1 MNTDRQ
7 YSPTEK
13 SMKYANPK
21 SRISIIF
28 RYIMYSIACV
38 IVVDAFVGATLL
50 DHLTF
55 KQIVLYAFPSMLPYV
70 VVLVL
75 PLSLWYGGSRITAIE
90 YDNDSKTLSLWH
102 YNWLFRQKQKEIPLC
117 DLEYSD
123 YHILAPFLFYKR
135 KIILISD
142 TRRRRTLVFTSGLG
156 WKRKQ
161 VDEIANKLR
170 EIKEA
175 ATSR

>member
-1 MNTDRQ
+1 MNIDMQ

-13 SMKYANPK
+13 AMKYTNPK
-21 SRISIIF
+21 IRISIIF
-28 RYIMYSIACV
+28 RYLMYSIACV
-38 IVVDAFVGATLL
+38 LVVDVFAGATLL
-50 DHLTF
+50 DHLTI
-55 KQIVLYAFPSMLPYV
+55 KQIVLYAIPSILPYV
-70 VVLVL
+70 VVMIL
-75 PLSLWYGGSRITAIE
+75 PLTLWYGGSRIIAIE
-90 YDNDSKTLSLWH
+90 YDNDNKTLRLWH

-123 YHILAPFLFYKR
+123 YHILAPFLFYKI
-135 KIILISD
+135 KIIQIAD

-170 EIKEA
+170 EIEEA
-175 ATSR
+175 VPSR

>member
-28 RYIMYSIACV
+28 RYLMYSIACV
-38 IVVDAFVGATLL
+38 IVVDAFVVATLL

-55 KQIVLYAFPSMLPYV
+55 KQIVLYAFPSILPYV
-70 VVLVL
+70 VVMIL
-75 PLSLWYGGSRITAIE
+75 PLTLWYGGSRITSIE
-90 YDNDSKTLSLWH
+90 YDNDNKTLRLWH
-102 YNWLFRQKQKEIPLC
+102 YNWLFRPKQKEIPLC
-117 DLEYSD
+117 DLD
-123 YHILAPFLFYKR
+123 YCVFHILAPFLFY
-135 KIILISD
+135 IITVIQISD
-142 TRRRRTLVFTSGLG
+142 TRRRRTLTFTSGLG

>member
-1 MNTDRQ
+1 MNIDMQ

-13 SMKYANPK
+13 AMKYTNPK

-28 RYIMYSIACV
+28 RYLMYSIACV
-38 IVVDAFVGATLL
+38 LVVDVFAGATLL
-50 DHLTF
+50 DHLTI
-55 KQIVLYAFPSMLPYV
+55 KQIVLYAIPSILPYV
-70 VVLVL
+70 VVMIL
-75 PLSLWYGGSRITAIE
+75 PLTLWYGGSRITAIE
-90 YDNDSKTLSLWH
+90 YDNDNKTLRLWH

-117 DLEYSD
+117 DFEYSD
-123 YHILAPFLFYKR
+123 YHILAPFLFYKI
-135 KIILISD
+135 KIIQIAD

-170 EIKEA
+170 EIEEA
-175 ATSR
+175 VPSR

>member
-38 IVVDAFVGATLL
+38 IVVDAFVVATLL

-90 YDNDSKTLSLWH
+90 YDNDSRTLSLWH

-117 DLEYSD
+117 DFEYSD
-123 YHILAPFLFYKR
+123 YHILAPFLFYKI

-161 VDEIANKLR
+161 VDEILNKLR
-170 EIKEA
+170 EIE
-175 ATSR
+175 

>member
-1 MNTDRQ
+1 MNIDMQ

-13 SMKYANPK
+13 AMKYTNPK

-28 RYIMYSIACV
+28 RYLMYSIACAL
-38 IVVDAFVGATLL
+38 VVDTFVGATLL
-50 DHLTF
+50 DHLTI
-55 KQIVLYAFPSMLPYV
+55 KQIVLYAIPTMLPYV
-70 VVLVL
+70 VVMVL
-75 PLSLWYGGSRITAIE
+75 PLTLWYGGSRITAIE
-90 YDNDSKTLSLWH
+90 YDNDNKTLRLWH

-123 YHILAPFLFYKR
+123 YHILAPFLFYKI
-135 KIILISD
+135 KIIQIAD

-161 VDEIANKLR
+161 IDEIVNKLR
-170 EIKEA
+170 EIEE
-175 ATSR
+175 TVPSR

>member
-13 SMKYANPK
+13 SMKYANPQ

-38 IVVDAFVGATLL
+38 IVVDAFVVATLL
-50 DHLTF
+50 DHLTI
-55 KQIVLYAFPSMLPYV
+55 KQIILYAIPSMLPYIGV
-70 VVLVL
+70 MAL
-75 PLSLWYGGSRITAIE
+75 PLTLWYGGSRITSIE
-90 YDNDSKTLSLWH
+90 YDNDSRTLSLWH
-102 YNWLFRQKQKEIPLC
+102 YNWLFRPKQKEIPLC
-117 DLEYSD
+117 DLD
-123 YHILAPFLFYKR
+123 YCDFQILAPFLFY
-135 KIILISD
+135 IITVIQISD
-142 TRRRRTLVFTSGLG
+142 TRRRRTLTFTSGLG

>member
-1 MNTDRQ
+1 MNIDMQ

-13 SMKYANPK
+13 AMKYTNPK

-28 RYIMYSIACV
+28 RYLMYSIACV
-38 IVVDAFVGATLL
+38 LVVDVFAGATLL
-50 DHLTF
+50 DHLTI
-55 KQIVLYAFPSMLPYV
+55 KQIVLYAIPSILPYV
-70 VVLVL
+70 GVMAL
-75 PLSLWYGGSRITAIE
+75 PLTLWYGGSRITAIE
-90 YDNDSKTLSLWH
+90 YDNDNKTLRLWH

-123 YHILAPFLFYKR
+123 YHILAPFLFYKI
-135 KIILISD
+135 KIIQIAD

-161 VDEIANKLR
+161 IDEIVNKLR
-170 EIKEA
+170 EIEE
-175 ATSR
+175 TVPSR

>member
-28 RYIMYSIACV
+28 RYLMYSIACV

-55 KQIVLYAFPSMLPYV
+55 KQIVIYAFPSMLPYV

-90 YDNDSKTLSLWH
+90 YDNDSRTLSLWH

-117 DLEYSD
+117 DFEYSD
-123 YHILAPFLFYKR
+123 YHILAPFLFYKI
-135 KIILISD
+135 KIIQISD

-161 VDEIANKLR
+161 VDEILNKLR
-170 EIKEA
+170 EIEEA
-175 ATSR
+175 VPSR

>member
-1 MNTDRQ
+1 MNTDGQ
-7 YSPTEK
+7 YSPDGK
-13 SMKYANPK
+13 AMKYTNPK

-38 IVVDAFVGATLL
+38 IVVDVFAGATLL
-50 DHLTF
+50 DHLTI
-55 KQIVLYAFPSMLPYV
+55 KQIILYAIPSMLPYV
-70 VVLVL
+70 GVMAL
-75 PLSLWYGGSRITAIE
+75 PLTLWYGGSRITAIE
-90 YDNDSKTLSLWH
+90 YDNDSRTLSLWH
-102 YNWLFRQKQKEIPLC
+102 YNWLFRPKQKEIPLC
-117 DLEYSD
+117 DLD
-123 YHILAPFLFYKR
+123 YCDFQILAPFLFY
-135 KIILISD
+135 IITVIQISD
-142 TRRRRTLVFTSGLG
+142 TRRRRTLTFTSGLG